1 MAFPGEKGRFLL
13 ILACLATSAFLAC
26 GDSVAEC
33 PKQPPPQTPAPPRP
47 VKVGKMSEVPK
58 KAITVSRA
66 RKLLNH
72 NGILQVAAVVLR
84 DPQRSIKCL
93 QNQHKHGGSCPPPY
107 HIVADAPPFAKRPQ
121 QIRVRMLIK
130 MVGPAPNLRRGTMYV
145 FEGFWC
151 PTKQIALF
159 CTRAV
164 SEISGAKGM
173 EFWKRHYGSAAKTN
187 PAGDPNGRGKARQS
201 G

>member
-1 MAFPGEKGRFLL
+1 MSFPAEMGGSFL
-13 ILACLATSAFLAC
+13 ILACLAAATGFAC

-33 PKQPPPQTPAPPRP
+33 QKQPPPQTPPAPRP
-47 VKVGKMSEVPK
+47 VKLGRMEEVPK

-84 DPQRSIKCL
+84 DPERSIRCL
-93 QNQHKHGGSCPPPY
+93 KNQHKHGGSCPPPY
-107 HIVADAPPFAKRPQ
+107 HIVADAPPFAKTPG

-151 PTKQIALF
+151 PSKQVALF

-164 SEISGAKGM
+164 SEISGAKGL
-173 EFWKRHYGSAAKTN
+173 EFWKRHFGSATKAN
-187 PAGDPNGRGKARQS
+187 SAGERNGRGKARQT